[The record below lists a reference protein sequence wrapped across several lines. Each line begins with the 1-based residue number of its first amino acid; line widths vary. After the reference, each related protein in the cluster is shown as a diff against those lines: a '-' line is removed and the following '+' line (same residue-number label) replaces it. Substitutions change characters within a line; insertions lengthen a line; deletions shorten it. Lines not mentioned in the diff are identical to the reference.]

1 MRRVSMKK
9 ICTALMM
16 LLWITTSS
24 ANDELNAV
32 LDGFHQAAAEAN
44 YQRYFDLLAEDAIF
58 LGTDASERWT
68 KSAFKA
74 FVKPYFS
81 QGKGW
86 LYVATKR
93 NLSTINDSNIVFFDE
108 LLHSESYGQC
118 RGSGLLIKENN
129 QWKILQY
136 NLSIPLPNHLAKSIV
151 GQIKA
156 SPDKK

>member
-1 MRRVSMKK
+1 MRIVSMTK
-9 ICTALMM
+9 ISTALLM
-16 LLWITTSS
+16 LLWVTISS

-44 YQRYFDLLAEDAIF
+44 YQRYFDLLAEDAVF

-68 KSAFKA
+68 KDAFKT

-81 QGKGW
+81 QGRGW
-86 LYVATKR
+86 LYVPTKR
-93 NLSTINDSNIVFFDE
+93 NLSTVNDSNIVFFDE

-151 GQIKA
+151 GLIKT
-156 SPDKK
+156 SKNK